1 MYEEKGGYLVRVAG
15 FEVIGV
21 MMDLR
26 FWKWVCGSKPRVA
39 VWDLLTLSQE
49 APRQFGQ
56 LLRVG

>member
-1 MYEEKGGYLVRVAG
+1 LKDRVAFGEWLYEEKGGYLVRVAG

-39 VWDLLTLSQE
+39 AS
-49 APRQFGQ
+49 
-56 LLRVG
+56 

>member
-21 MMDLR
+21 MMDLG
-26 FWKWVCGSKPRVA
+26 FWKWVCGFKPRVA
-39 VWDLLTLSQE
+39 VWDLFTLSQE